1 MKLGTKKD
9 EYWLETFDVG
19 KDTQLELFL
28 SGSEPIITSKV
39 FDLWLEEIINH
50 MKSTLQSKAKD
61 YADLEKDD
69 RMHNFK
75 RAALQRNTT
84 PETALFGMLIK
95 HWVSLLDLLDGI
107 DSGKPC
113 PSKEYVR
120 EKLGDLR
127 NYLVL
132 LEVLLH
138 ERRVKELGR

>member
-1 MKLGTKKD
+1 MTQSKLSLFKD
-9 EYWLETFDVG
+9 EPVITGKFFNEWLED
-19 KDTQLELFL
+19 
-28 SGSEPIITSKV
+28 IT
-39 FDLWLEEIINH
+39 NH
-50 MKSTLQSKAKD
+50 MKSTLGSKAED
-61 YADLEKDD
+61 YADLALDD

-84 PETALFGMLIK
+84 PETALFGMLNK
-95 HWVSLLDLLDGI
+95 HWISLLDLLDDI

-120 EKLGDLR
+120 EKLGDIR

-138 ERRVKELGR
+138 ERRVKELA